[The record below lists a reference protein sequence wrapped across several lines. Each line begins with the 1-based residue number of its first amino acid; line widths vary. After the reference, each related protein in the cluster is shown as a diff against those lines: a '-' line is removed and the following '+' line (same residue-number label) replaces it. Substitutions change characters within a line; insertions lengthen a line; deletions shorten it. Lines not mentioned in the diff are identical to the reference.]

1 MKKRKYFISLFIVLI
16 GLCNS
21 CDLLEP
27 EEENTYDLNDVTSVV
42 TYFEGILLNA
52 YRNIPVAH
60 DNFNLSY
67 ASDDALTN
75 VPTSAVKTVV
85 SGGWTST
92 SNPFDAWNTAY
103 ESILYIN
110 TFMEEMDGVEWYWR
124 NNQTNALFS
133 KKLKGEAFGLRAW
146 SYFNLL
152 QAHAG
157 IGNNNMTLG
166 VPMVDKVLGTS
177 NPEDYQI
184 PRSTF
189 NELVKFILDD
199 CDSAIANLPVR
210 WVNTGNSTAD
220 IAIGARNNNRI
231 NGAVAR
237 LIKAKTLLYAASP
250 AYSDGT
256 YTYQMA
262 ALAAADL
269 MTNNDG
275 LTNVTPAN
283 SIHVEY
289 YSDPNVPNSGNTHTE
304 VLWYS
309 TRITSSNDWE
319 ASNYSPSLFGQG
331 LTNPTQD
338 LVNAFPMADGTPA
351 PDIVIN
357 SPTPYEG
364 RDPRLAKYIFYNGS
378 SFTRGA
384 QVVTI
389 NTTSGSLDALGSSSI
404 YATKTGYYLKKFLNV
419 KSVNLDPN
427 VNSGGLHFYTY
438 ARYTDALLIFAEAAN
453 EAVGPDVTIG
463 GFTAREVINAIRARA
478 GITSTSYVDGLNQ
491 AEMTDLIRNERRL
504 EMCFEEQRFWDLRRW
519 NLITEIKKPVS
530 GVEVSAD
537 GTTFHYMEVED
548 RNYSD
553 YQIYGPIP
561 YFETLKY
568 GLIQNKGW
576 Q

>member
-92 SNPFDAWNTAY
+92 SNPFNVWNTAY

-110 TFMEEMDGVEWYWR
+110 TFMEEMDKVEWYWR
-124 NNQTNALFS
+124 NNQTNALFA
-133 KKLKGEAFGLRAW
+133 KKLKGEAFALRAW
-146 SYFNLL
+146 NYFNLL

-157 IGNNNMTLG
+157 VGNNNMTLG
-166 VPMVDKVLGTS
+166 VPLVDKVLGTS

-184 PRSTF
+184 PRSAF

-199 CDSAIANLPVR
+199 CDSAIAKLPVR

-269 MTNNDG
+269 MATNNG

-283 SIHVEY
+283 SIHLEY
-289 YSDPNVPNSGNTHTE
+289 YSDPNVPNSGNTHPE

-331 LTNPTQD
+331 LTNPTQE

-357 SPTPYEG
+357 SPAPYEG
-364 RDPRLAKYIFYNGS
+364 RDPRLAKYIFYNGA

-389 NTTSGSLDALGSSSI
+389 NTTSGSLDALGSSSLF
-404 YATKTGYYLKKFLNV
+404 ATKTGYYLKKFLNV
-419 KSVNLDPN
+419 KNVNLDPN

-453 EAVGPDVTIG
+453 EAAGPDGTIG
-463 GFTAREVINAIRARA
+463 GFTARQVINAIRSRA
-478 GITSTSYVDGLNQ
+478 GITSTTYADGLTQ
-491 AEMTDLIRNERRL
+491 TEMTDLIRNERRL

-519 NLITEIKKPVS
+519 NLTTEIKKPVS
-530 GVEVSAD
+530 GVEVSED
-537 GTTFHYMEVED
+537 GTAFHYMEVED

-561 YFETLKY
+561 YYETLKY